1 MSESEKKRRLPGIYL
16 LSLTAF
22 LLGLALG
29 FLTPGLFPR
38 ISFLGTV
45 YLNLLKMIV
54 IPLLMSEIAF
64 TAASAAGGMGRSA
77 LKTVALFAGMF
88 VVTYC
93 ITAVAVSLLKPGAGL
108 DLFGGEWDGA
118 VAAADLAGF
127 FVSIFPSSIFKAM
140 GEGSI
145 LPCIL
150 FSFALGIAAKKTGSG
165 TVTAFLRESR
175 DVFRRILSWI
185 MYLTPV
191 GVFSLIG
198 NSAAEY
204 GGALFGVCARYILT
218 AWICFAV
225 VVLLVMMLPVCV
237 VQRIGPGEYFR
248 RIAKVW
254 VVSLSTCSSAATLP
268 TTIRVC
274 NEDFGVPE
282 EVTGL
287 VVPLGCTI
295 HMCGGAVSFC
305 LLAMFTLQM
314 AGIPLT
320 AGRFLYM
327 LLVAILMNMAAP
339 GIPGGGIVL
348 GATYLSILGA
358 PTGFIAMYSGIYR
371 ILDMAYTTMNVTGD
385 VTANVLMAGRPER
398 KA

>member
-29 FLTPGLFPR
+29 FLTPGLFLR

-64 TAASAAGGMGRSA
+64 TAASAAGGMGRNV
-77 LKTVALFAGMF
+77 LRTVGLFAAMF

-150 FSFALGIAAKKTGSG
+150 FSFAFGIAAKKTGSE

-175 DVFRRILSWI
+175 DIFRKVLSWI
-185 MYLTPV
+185 MVLTPV

-204 GGALFGVCARYILT
+204 GSALFGVCARYILT
-218 AWICFAV
+218 AWLCFAV
-225 VVLLVMMLPVCV
+225 VMLLVMMLPVCV
-237 VQRIGPGEYFR
+237 VQKIGPAEYFR
-248 RIAKVW
+248 RMAKVW

-274 NEDFGVPE
+274 NEDFGGPE

-305 LLAMFTLQM
+305 LLGLFTLQM

-348 GATYLSILGA
+348 GATYLTILGA
-358 PTGFIAMYSGIYR
+358 PTGFIAMYGGIYR
-371 ILDMAYTTMNVTGD
+371 ILDMAYTTLNVTGD
-385 VTANVLMAGRPER
+385 VTANVLIAGRTQ
-398 KA
+398 KNG